1 MKNRKMFLGMGLTA
15 MLLVAVGI
23 TSCEDKKATEAKG
36 KVETYVVYVD
46 SIENVNSEEASANWE
61 AIDATYQLRI
71 NEAELALADLKDDM
85 EAQERIN
92 ASRAKY
98 EALKARMDAQIA
110 ANLSANVAANP
121 KQQMRNAL
129 FGEGKMGEDM
139 NFDWVNA
146 ANILSVYR
154 TFIHT
159 AEDNKDS
166 YTREDWDEIKLMYE
180 ALDSR
185 KNTVEKEG
193 LTSSDNG
200 EISSLKI
207 KFAPMMTVNR
217 IGAKSEETAAAKK

>member
-1 MKNRKMFLGMGLTA
+1 MGLATI
-15 MLLVAVGI
+15 LFIVVGI
-23 TSCEDKKATEAKG
+23 ASCEDKKANDAKS

-46 SIENVNSEEASANWE
+46 SIEKVNSEDVRVNWD
-61 AIDATYQLRI
+61 AIDATYQIRI

-85 EAQERIN
+85 ETQEKIN

-98 EALKARMDAQIA
+98 EALKAKMDAQIA
-110 ANLSANVAANP
+110 ANLSANAPANP

-129 FGEGKMGEDM
+129 FGEGKVGEDM

-193 LTSSDNG
+193 LTSSDNSK
-200 EISSLKI
+200 ISSLKI
-207 KFAPMMTVNR
+207 KFAPMLTVNR
-217 IGAKSEETAAAKK
+217 IGAKSEETAEAKK